1 MSMPPLQVTG
11 IPRPTAAPASGAG
24 KGSCGSSIHIP
35 EIVRQIK
42 GAGEAFFEA
51 DWKEGVEDQDW

>member
-24 KGSCGSSIHIP
+24 KRSCGSSIHIP
-35 EIVRQIK
+35 KWCARSRES
-42 GAGEAFFEA
+42 AAFFEA